1 MKDKILREAKEWYE
15 SQKENPD
22 IGDFV
27 DLVIDKT
34 TDSVIDK
41 VRQELENEFEI
52 GNLEHPFIIS
62 SEYYL
67 ELKLK
72 DIKDKLTNS
81 SYKKIDLKKDKIT
94 DDIGLE

>member
-1 MKDKILREAKEWYE
+1 MKDKILQEVKEWYE

-34 TDSVIDK
+34 TDSVFDK
-41 VRQELENEFEI
+41 VKQELENEFAI
-52 GNLEHPFIIS
+52 GNLEHPFFIS

-72 DIKDKLTNS
+72 DIKEKCKKYINNDIS
-81 SYKKIDLKKDKIT
+81 SS
-94 DDIGLE
+94 E

>member
-1 MKDKILREAKEWYE
+1 MKDKILQEAKEWYE

-34 TDSVIDK
+34 TDSVFDK
-41 VRQELENEFEI
+41 VKRELENEFAI
-52 GNLEHPFIIS
+52 GNLKHPFFIS

-72 DIKDKLTNS
+72 DIKEKLNNTSN
-81 SYKKIDLKKDKIT
+81 KNKNDLKKD
-94 DDIGLE
+94 DIQQ

>member
-34 TDSVIDK
+34 TESVIDK

-72 DIKDKLTNS
+72 DIKEKLTNS
-81 SYKKIDLKKDKIT
+81 SYQKNDLKKDKLT

>member
-1 MKDKILREAKEWYE
+1 MKGKILQEAKEWYE

-34 TDSVIDK
+34 TDSVFDRVK
-41 VRQELENEFEI
+41 LELENEFAI
-52 GNLEHPFIIS
+52 GNLKHPFFIS

-72 DIKDKLTNS
+72 DIKEKLNNTSN
-81 SYKKIDLKKDKIT
+81 KNKNDLKKD
-94 DDIGLE
+94 DIQQ

>member
-1 MKDKILREAKEWYE
+1 MKGKILQEAKEWYE

-27 DLVIDKT
+27 DLVINKT
-34 TDSVIDK
+34 TDSVFDRVK
-41 VRQELENEFEI
+41 LELENEFAI
-52 GNLEHPFIIS
+52 GNLKHPFFIS

-72 DIKDKLTNS
+72 DIKEKLNNTSN
-81 SYKKIDLKKDKIT
+81 KNKNDLKKD
-94 DDIGLE
+94 DIQQ

>member
-72 DIKDKLTNS
+72 DIKEKLTNS
-81 SYKKIDLKKDKIT
+81 SYHKNDLKKDKIT
-94 DDIGLE
+94 DDISLE

>member
-81 SYKKIDLKKDKIT
+81 SYKKNDLKKDKIT

>member
-72 DIKDKLTNS
+72 DIKDKLINS
-81 SYKKIDLKKDKIT
+81 SYQKNDLKIDKIKDNI
-94 DDIGLE
+94 D

>member
-1 MKDKILREAKEWYE
+1 MKDKILREAKQWYE

-27 DLVIDKT
+27 NLVIDKT
-34 TDSVIDK
+34 TESVIDK

-72 DIKDKLTNS
+72 AIKEKLTNT
-81 SYKKIDLKKDKIT
+81 SYQKNDLNKDKF
-94 DDIGLE
+94 

>member
-1 MKDKILREAKEWYE
+1 MKDKILQEAKEWYE

-34 TDSVIDK
+34 TNSVFDRVK
-41 VRQELENEFEI
+41 LELENEFAI
-52 GNLEHPFIIS
+52 GNLKHPFFIS

-72 DIKDKLTNS
+72 DIKEKLNNTSN
-81 SYKKIDLKKDKIT
+81 KNKNDLKKD
-94 DDIGLE
+94 DIQQ

>member
-27 DLVIDKT
+27 NLVIDKT

-72 DIKDKLTNS
+72 DIKEKLINT
-81 SYKKIDLKKDKIT
+81 SYQKNDLKKDKI
-94 DDIGLE
+94 

>member
-1 MKDKILREAKEWYE
+1 MKDKILQEAKEWYE

-22 IGDFV
+22 IEDFV

-34 TDSVIDK
+34 TDSVFDK
-41 VRQELENEFEI
+41 VKRELENEFAI
-52 GNLEHPFIIS
+52 GNLKHPFFIS

-72 DIKDKLTNS
+72 DIKDKCKRSMNNDNDIS
-81 SYKKIDLKKDKIT
+81 SS
-94 DDIGLE
+94 E

>member
-72 DIKDKLTNS
+72 DIKEKLTNS
-81 SYKKIDLKKDKIT
+81 SYHKNDLKKDKIT

>member
-1 MKDKILREAKEWYE
+1 MKDKILQEAKEWYE

-34 TDSVIDK
+34 TDSVFDK
-41 VRQELENEFEI
+41 VKLELENEFAI
-52 GNLEHPFIIS
+52 GNLKHPFFIS

-72 DIKDKLTNS
+72 DIKDKCKRSVNNDIS
-81 SYKKIDLKKDKIT
+81 SS
-94 DDIGLE
+94 E

>member
-1 MKDKILREAKEWYE
+1 MKDKLLEDIKKWYNN
-15 SQKENPD
+15 QKENPD
-22 IGDFV
+22 ISDFV

-34 TDSVIDK
+34 TNSIFDTVK
-41 VRQELENEFEI
+41 KELENEFSN

-72 DIKDKLTNS
+72 EIKKKFINTYYQNKDKTTQM
-81 SYKKIDLKKDKIT
+81 LKEDNET
-94 DDIGLE
+94 F